1 METQE
6 KALFNAA
13 QIAEMVRA
21 LAQAILARHPGL
33 HQVAVVGIRRG
44 GDHLAHRLRA
54 ELTALC
60 GVEPDTGVMDIT
72 LYRDDWTRLHARP
85 KVGVT
90 AIDFSLD
97 DRVVV
102 LVDDVLYTG
111 RTVRAALD
119 ELIDFGRPRRV
130 ELAALIDRGWRELP
144 IQADYVGATLGALP
158 EEVIEVELTEGGVPE
173 DRVVSRRR
181 NS

>member
-1 METQE
+1 MEAQE
-6 KALFNAA
+6 KALFNAV
-13 QIAEMVRA
+13 QVGEMVRA
-21 LAQAILARHPGL
+21 LAGAILARHPGL
-33 HQVAVVGIRRG
+33 EQVALVGIRRG
-44 GDHLAHRLRA
+44 GDHLAHRLEA
-54 ELTALC
+54 ALEELG
-60 GVEPDTGVMDIT
+60 GVRPDTGVMDIT
-72 LYRDDWTRLHARP
+72 LYRDDWTRLHDRP
-85 KVGVT
+85 KVGPT
-90 AIDFSLD
+90 SIGFSLD

-158 EEVIEVELTEGGVPE
+158 EEVIEVELTEAGASE
-173 DRVVSRRR
+173 DRVVSHRR
-181 NS
+181 N

>member
-1 METQE
+1 MEAQE
-6 KALFNAA
+6 KALYNAA
-13 QIAEMVRA
+13 QIAEMVLA
-21 LAQAILARHPGL
+21 LARAILARHPGL
-33 HQVAVVGIRRG
+33 QKVALVGIRRG

-54 ELTALC
+54 ELGALC
-60 GVEPDTGVMDIT
+60 GLEPDTGVMDIT
-72 LYRDDWTRLHARP
+72 LYRDDWIRLRSRP
-85 KVGVT
+85 KVGAT
-90 AIDFSLD
+90 AIGFSLD

-144 IQADYVGATLGALP
+144 IQPDYVGATLGTLP
-158 EEVIEVELTEGGVPE
+158 EEFFEVELTENGALE
-173 DRVVSRRR
+173 DRVMSRRR
-181 NS
+181 NP

>member
-1 METQE
+1 MEAQD
-6 KALFNAA
+6 KVLFSAE
-13 QIAEMVRA
+13 QVGEMVRA
-21 LAQAILARHPGL
+21 LAQAIVQRHPGL
-33 HQVAVVGIRRG
+33 NRVALVGIRRG
-44 GDHLAHRLRA
+44 GDHLAHRLQA
-54 ELTALC
+54 ELKAIC
-60 GVEPDTGVMDIT
+60 GVAPEAGVMDIT

-85 KVGVT
+85 KVGRT

-119 ELIDFGRPRRV
+119 ELIDFGRPRRI

-158 EEVIEVELTEGGVPE
+158 EEVIEVELTEAGARG